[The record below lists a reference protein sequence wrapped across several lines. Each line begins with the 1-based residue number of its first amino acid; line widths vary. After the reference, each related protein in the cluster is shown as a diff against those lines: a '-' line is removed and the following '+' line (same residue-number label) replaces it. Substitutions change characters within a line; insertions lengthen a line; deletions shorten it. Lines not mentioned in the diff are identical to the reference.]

1 MPNTAAGAQL
11 TSAPSCAGAATGA
24 CRRLALA
31 ATPGDDP
38 AAALARLWSPRGP
51 QEDLASALDALG
63 TAGTASAAAAARDEA
78 IAILEGRALPGRA
91 YDGIPLLNWDAPR
104 RVRTVPAGGTV
115 DVTEVRF
122 GDHVATDTWLL
133 RFEDPSRPFSIRYHV
148 SELEGTYGGDLAPAP
163 LLADGEVPIGGVQSV
178 DQPLGVHGLRTG
190 TSVASRF
197 TDARGMPAAGA
208 EERTLTGVQEVVVRM
223 PPAKAV
229 TAILESG
236 ARTGATASLAPATDD
251 RLAAATTA
259 FGFTG
264 TTPTDAERRTA
275 IGRIAA
281 AAPERQIWDA
291 LDALDTA
298 DLAAAHAAGTQLA
311 PLVSTM
317 RARGAIPAGVPRDAS
332 ADVTVV
338 LQNSETY
345 VSRGSMRLAA
355 GGSLR
360 VQVVNRDGFARRIEA
375 TSLHTS
381 RRDLGP
387 LAWGTFD
394 WARLATG
401 EDTAIPAGGARI
413 VTLRPR
419 DDAFAVWLGDPASG
433 SQAGTVLQLDRG
445 PRTESIA
452 VGDVPGAQPVHA
464 ALDAQGRL
472 WTTLSG
478 IDEVVRITPSAD
490 LSASTRE
497 RYLIPGG
504 AHTTTSTAPLLA
516 PGDIAVDHRGIVWMT
531 LAGGNAIGRID
542 PARTRDGTGDGI
554 RVYPL
559 NACGVHECAVP
570 FPADPR
576 DVVPSREPL
585 QMDVSSDGQG
595 GTAVWF
601 TEAAADKVGVLHVA
615 ADGTLLDR
623 ADMSCGCGAPAGI
636 ALDAAGDVWFTE
648 EITNRIGRLTP
659 GITNPY
665 GSAGIR
671 LRHYD
676 IPSGVETLEPEL
688 SRVAIVTSVPHSVA
702 LDRNGLIWFTESATG
717 KVGALDPDRAVPGTT
732 QGMTEITVPVNE
744 FGGEA
749 VPADLVVD
757 RSNTIIWSDEYGDQI
772 GTVNAGGARAD
783 WAPGRSFR
791 PAARRSLTDSPLASP
806 NGDLFFV
813 ELGANLLTRVAGV
826 TAGLPGP
833 AAPPVI
839 EASPSEGRLSGTG
852 LQETTSIGVTVRR
865 GGDVVARVD
874 AVPVTAGAFR
884 TSVALRAGDV
894 VTLAPRG
901 AQPNPPLQLTVATL
915 TARAD
920 ATGRITGH
928 ALQAG
933 EPLAGKVG
941 LDGRGRRDDR
951 PRRRLLLGRN
961 GIGGHVDH
969 GHAGRALP
977 DRRARDRT
985 GPHGSERAR
994 AVDADAARRRAGRPA
1009 RRGLPRPRLAHA
1021 RRPAD
1026 DPREHRGADARLSR
1040 AARHA
1045 RPRDLE
1051 LRARAQARRA
1061 RRARGR
1067 RAAAHAGLAQRE
1079 GRPARRGI
1087 ARRGAAHAAGR
1098 DGHRPRHPPGD
1109 APPGERRAGRAARR
1123 AHARATR
1130 IHHPHARSRS
1140 RTMTRIAA
1148 LAGTF
1153 LAAACV
1159 GWIAARPASHPPAA
1173 PTASAA
1179 QLRAAADRAV
1189 ALVDDP
1195 RRFGYRLVLAPAR
1208 RDMRG
1213 RVDPRARTITL
1224 FVDPHDATHRIAH
1237 DLAHELGH
1245 AYDLAHMTKADRA
1258 AYLRRRGVP
1267 GAAWWPSAESAD
1279 YAVGAGDF
1287 AETFALCHAASPEFR
1302 SRLAAQPA
1310 DPCGML
1316 PRDARTRA

>member
-1 MPNTAAGAQL
+1 MTRARAASTIAALAALAIAATGGSARAALTDTAGVPVPNTAAGAQL

-78 IAILEGRALPGRA
+78 LAILEGRALPGRA
-91 YDGIPLLNWDAPR
+91 YDGNPLLNWDAPR

-122 GDHVATDTWLL
+122 GDHVASDTWLL

-317 RARGAIPAGVPRDAS
+317 RARGAVPAGVPRDAS

-360 VQVVNRDGFARRIEA
+360 VQVVNRDGFARRIDA

-419 DDAFAVWLGDPASG
+419 DDAFAVWLGDPAG
-433 SQAGTVLQLDRG
+433 GAQAGTVLQLDRG

-636 ALDAAGDVWFTE
+636 ALDAAGDAWFTE

-688 SRVAIVTSVPHSVA
+688 SRVAIVS
-702 LDRNGLIWFTESATG
+702 RC
-717 KVGALDPDRAVPGTT
+717 R
-732 QGMTEITVPVNE
+732 
-744 FGGEA
+744 
-749 VPADLVVD
+749 
-757 RSNTIIWSDEYGDQI
+757 
-772 GTVNAGGARAD
+772 
-783 WAPGRSFR
+783 
-791 PAARRSLTDSPLASP
+791 
-806 NGDLFFV
+806 
-813 ELGANLLTRVAGV
+813 TR
-826 TAGLPGP
+826 
-833 AAPPVI
+833 
-839 EASPSEGRLSGTG
+839 SPSTATASSG
-852 LQETTSIGVTVRR
+852 SRSPPP
-865 GGDVVARVD
+865 ARS
-874 AVPVTAGAFR
+874 ARSTR
-884 TSVALRAGDV
+884 
-894 VTLAPRG
+894 
-901 AQPNPPLQLTVATL
+901 
-915 TARAD
+915 TARS
-920 ATGRITGH
+920 R
-928 ALQAG
+928 
-933 EPLAGKVG
+933 
-941 LDGRGRRDDR
+941 
-951 PRRRLLLGRN
+951 
-961 GIGGHVDH
+961 
-969 GHAGRALP
+969 
-977 DRRARDRT
+977 
-985 GPHGSERAR
+985 
-994 AVDADAARRRAGRPA
+994 ARRRA
-1009 RRGLPRPRLAHA
+1009 
-1021 RRPAD
+1021 
-1026 DPREHRGADARLSR
+1026 
-1040 AARHA
+1040 
-1045 RPRDLE
+1045 
-1051 LRARAQARRA
+1051 
-1061 RRARGR
+1061 
-1067 RAAAHAGLAQRE
+1067 
-1079 GRPARRGI
+1079 
-1087 ARRGAAHAAGR
+1087 
-1098 DGHRPRHPPGD
+1098 
-1109 APPGERRAGRAARR
+1109 
-1123 AHARATR
+1123 
-1130 IHHPHARSRS
+1130 
-1140 RTMTRIAA
+1140 
-1148 LAGTF
+1148 
-1153 LAAACV
+1153 
-1159 GWIAARPASHPPAA
+1159 
-1173 PTASAA
+1173 
-1179 QLRAAADRAV
+1179 
-1189 ALVDDP
+1189 
-1195 RRFGYRLVLAPAR
+1195 
-1208 RDMRG
+1208 
-1213 RVDPRARTITL
+1213 
-1224 FVDPHDATHRIAH
+1224 
-1237 DLAHELGH
+1237 
-1245 AYDLAHMTKADRA
+1245 
-1258 AYLRRRGVP
+1258 
-1267 GAAWWPSAESAD
+1267 
-1279 YAVGAGDF
+1279 
-1287 AETFALCHAASPEFR
+1287 
-1302 SRLAAQPA
+1302 
-1310 DPCGML
+1310 
-1316 PRDARTRA
+1316 